1 MRPTP
6 EAIPC
11 FPARAP
17 TPSMRNITAKP
28 ETLRTASA
36 AATLRLPRACVKLLR
51 EKRVEKGDALE
62 IARAAAILAAK
73 RTWELLPLCHQLPLT
88 AVDVSYE
95 LGAAQ
100 VNIRTHVETISGTGV
115 EMEALTAASI
125 AALTIYDLLKPHAGT
140 DMSITDVRL
149 LEKTGG
155 KSQYA
160 RRVSP
165 PARAVIL
172 APADAV
178 IAGRKRATA
187 AQTVRD
193 GLVSAGFRILALEV
207 MPQGPAPLARRLL
220 HWLRKSP
227 ALIVTVGGTGLYPGD
242 HTVEAVRPLLDKELP
257 GFMEAARAYG
267 QRRTPYSLISAGIA
281 GMAGRTLIITFP
293 GSTRGAQETLTAL
306 LPGLVHAIEG
316 LRHSP

>member
-1 MRPTP
+1 
-6 EAIPC
+6 
-11 FPARAP
+11 
-17 TPSMRNITAKP
+17 MRNITAKP
-28 ETLRTASA
+28 ETLRTATA
-36 AATLRLPRACVKLLR
+36 AASLHVPQFCITLLK

-62 IARAAAILAAK
+62 IARAAGILAAK

-88 AVDVSYE
+88 AVEISYE
-95 LGAAQ
+95 LRKTQ
-100 VNIRTHVETISGTGV
+100 VDIKIRVETISGTGV

-125 AALTIYDLLKPHAGT
+125 SALTIYDLLKPHAEN
-140 DMSITDVRL
+140 DMHIGAVRL

-155 KSQYA
+155 KSQFA
-160 RRVSP
+160 RKLTPRG
-165 PARAVIL
+165 RAVIL

-178 IAGRKRATA
+178 VSGRKRATA
-187 AQTVRD
+187 AQTVSE
-193 GLVSAGFRILALEV
+193 GLERAGFTVKALEV
-207 MPQGPAPLARRLL
+207 IPQEAKQLSARLRHWLAR
-220 HWLRKSP
+220 KP
-227 ALIVTVGGTGLYPGD
+227 ELIATVGGTGLYPGD

-281 GMAGRTLIITFP
+281 GIAGRTLIITFP

-316 LRHSP
+316 LRQS